1 MGLWVVGHVG
11 EGFCGVGCCWVLGWS
26 SDGGAR
32 GGVVVVGLV
41 FGVVV
46 ATVVVWKRERYG
58 GLGIGLLNGGG
69 GWLRERH
76 RVREIER
83 KREK

>member
-1 MGLWVVGHVG
+1 M
-11 EGFCGVGCCWVLGWS
+11 
-26 SDGGAR
+26 
-32 GGVVVVGLV
+32 VGLV

-58 GLGIGLLNGGG
+58 GLGIGFCWDLNPRLWWWWWVGRLGCSTVMVGDWLLNSGG